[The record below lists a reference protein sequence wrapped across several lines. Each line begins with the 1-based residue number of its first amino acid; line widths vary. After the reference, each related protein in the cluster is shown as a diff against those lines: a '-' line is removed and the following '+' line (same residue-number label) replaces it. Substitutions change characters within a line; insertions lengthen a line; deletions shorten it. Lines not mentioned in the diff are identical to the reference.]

1 MGNRKTSG
9 LTKRGRIWHLNKQF
23 RGVRIRES
31 AATTSLTEAV
41 ELLAS
46 RIEGFRQSQLYGVRP
61 LWTFREAAQK
71 YLKENQHKKSVSDD
85 ERHLTMLD
93 PFIGDLLLSRVY
105 METLRPFIEKRDQ
118 DGVKTKT
125 INLSLEIVR
134 RILRLAADEWRDKQG
149 ATWLQMAP
157 KIKLFRI
164 TDARKPHSLSVEEQQ
179 FLFNQLPSH
188 LLRMALYKANTGC
201 RQEEVCSLRWEWEKQ
216 MPEFGTSVFV
226 IPGEKVKNTE
236 ERLVVLDRIARSVIE
251 EARGMHP
258 VYVFVRRSE
267 DGLTV
272 PVKKMNN
279 TGWRSARERA
289 ADAWERAH
297 GAVAPEGFRRVRVH
311 DLKHTFGRRLRAAGV
326 SFEDRQDLLGHK
338 SQRITT
344 HYSHPELSNL
354 IEAAEKACGQKV
366 TQNSPDLLAISPN
379 PLGMPTAS

>member
-1 MGNRKTSG
+1 MGNTKTSG

-31 AATTSLTEAV
+31 AATTILTEAV

-46 RIEGFRQSQLYGVRP
+46 RIEGVRQSQLYGVRP

-71 YLKENQHKKSVSDD
+71 YLKENQHKKSASDD
-85 ERHLTMLD
+85 ERHLAMLD

-105 METLRPFIEKRDQ
+105 METLRPFIEKRNK

-125 INLSLEIVR
+125 INLSLETVR

-149 ATWLQMAP
+149 ATWLEMAP

-201 RQEEVCSLRWEWEKQ
+201 RQDEVCSLRWEWEKP

-226 IPGEKVKNTE
+226 IPGEKVKNTG
-236 ERLVVLDRIARSVIE
+236 ERLVVLNRIARSMIE
-251 EARGMHP
+251 QARGMHP
-258 VYVFVRRSE
+258 VYVFVRQSE

-289 ADAWERAH
+289 ADAWECAH

-354 IEAAEKACGQKV
+354 IAAAEKACG
-366 TQNSPDLLAISPN
+366 
-379 PLGMPTAS
+379 

>member
-9 LTKRGRIWHLNKQF
+9 LTKRGGIWHLNKQF

-31 AATTSLTEAV
+31 AATSILTEAV

-46 RIEGFRQSQLYGVRP
+46 RIEGVRQSQLYGVRP

-71 YLKENQHKKSVSDD
+71 YLKENQHKRSVSDD
-85 ERHLTMLD
+85 ERHLAMLD

-105 METLRPFIEKRDQ
+105 METLRPFIEKRSK

-125 INLSLEIVR
+125 INLSLETVR

-149 ATWLQMAP
+149 ATWLEMAP
-157 KIKLFRI
+157 KINLFRI
-164 TDARKPHSLSVEEQQ
+164 TDARKPHSLSVEEEQ
-179 FLFNQLPSH
+179 FLFHQLPSH
-188 LLRMALYKANTGC
+188 LLRMALYKANTGS
-201 RQEEVCSLRWEWEKQ
+201 RQEEVCSLKWEWEKQ
-216 MPEFGTSVFV
+216 IPEIGTSVFV

-236 ERLVVLDRIARSVIE
+236 ERFVVLNRIARSAIE

-258 VYVFVRRSE
+258 VYVFVRQSK
-267 DGLTV
+267 DGLAV
-272 PVKKMNN
+272 PIKKMNN

-297 GAVAPEGFRRVRVH
+297 GTVAPEGFRRVRVH

-344 HYSHPELSNL
+344 HYSQPELSNL
-354 IEAAEKACGQKV
+354 IAAAEKACG
-366 TQNSPDLLAISPN
+366 
-379 PLGMPTAS
+379 

>member
-1 MGNRKTSG
+1 MGNTKPSG

-23 RGVRIRES
+23 RGIRIRGS
-31 AATTSLTEAV
+31 AATTILREAV

-46 RIEGFRQSQLYGVRP
+46 RIEAIRQSQLYGVRP

-71 YLKENQHKKSVSDD
+71 FLKENQDKKSVSDD
-85 ERHLTMLD
+85 KRHLAMLN

-105 METLRPFIEKRDQ
+105 MDTLRPFIEKRNK

-149 ATWLQMAP
+149 ATWLEMAP

-201 RQEEVCSLRWEWEKQ
+201 RQEEVCGLRWEWEKQ
-216 MPEFGTSVFV
+216 MPEIGTSVFV

-236 ERLVVLDRIARSVIE
+236 ERIVVLNRIARSVIE

-258 VYVFVRRSE
+258 VYVFGRRRK
-267 DGLTV
+267 DGLTL

-297 GAVAPEGFRRVRVH
+297 GTVAKEGFRRVRVH

-354 IEAAEKACGQKV
+354 IAAAEKACG
-366 TQNSPDLLAISPN
+366 
-379 PLGMPTAS
+379 

>member
-1 MGNRKTSG
+1 MGNQRTSG

-46 RIEGFRQSQLYGVRP
+46 RIEGIRQSQLYGVRP

-71 YLKENQHKKSVSDD
+71 YLKENQHKRSVSDD
-85 ERHLTMLD
+85 ERHLAMLD

-105 METLRPFIEKRDQ
+105 METLRPFIEKRNK

-125 INLSLEIVR
+125 INLSLETVR

-149 ATWLQMAP
+149 ATWLETAP

-179 FLFNQLPSH
+179 FLFHQLPSH

-201 RQEEVCSLRWEWEKQ
+201 RQDEVCSLRWEWEKP

-226 IPGEKVKNTE
+226 IPGEKVKNTG
-236 ERLVVLDRIARSVIE
+236 ERLVVLNRIARSMIE
-251 EARGMHP
+251 QARGMHP

-289 ADAWERAH
+289 ADAWERVH
-297 GAVAPEGFRRVRVH
+297 GTVAPQGFRRVRVH

-354 IEAAEKACGQKV
+354 IAAAEKACG
-366 TQNSPDLLAISPN
+366 
-379 PLGMPTAS
+379 